1 MMEDKKVVLAGG
13 GLVGSLLAL
22 LLGKAGYEVDV
33 YEKRPD
39 PQMTAPETGRSINLA
54 LSHRGIRALQA
65 AGVEQEMLNI
75 AIPMKGRYIHHEDGS
90 NSFQPYGDEGQVIY
104 AVSRGDLNKTLLN
117 KAREAHNVN
126 LFFNERCVK
135 VNIEEFSIEFENK
148 QDGTV
153 KNKEFSVL
161 FGADGAFS
169 QVRSA
174 LLPTS
179 RFNYSQEYL
188 EYGYKELTIPSNA
201 GEHRMEKNALHIWP
215 REKFM
220 LIALP
225 NLDGTFTATLF
236 LPFEGEISFA
246 SLKTD
251 SLVEAFFKKYFADA
265 ADLIPELNKQF
276 AAHPTSALVTVKCY
290 PWVYENRIA
299 LIGDA
304 AHAIVPFYG
313 QGMNAGFEDCRVL
326 YDLITKS
333 GSLKASLQEYQELR
347 KPAGD
352 AVGQLALQNFIEMRD
367 LVNDKKFLLRK
378 KIEAKIHHKIPGYL
392 PLYSMVTFSDLPY
405 HEALDKGKKQDRL
418 MEEIM
423 KLENVEALSE
433 KMDVWK
439 KIEELVQ
446 KELGK

>member
-1 MMEDKKVVLAGG
+1 MEDKKVLISGG

-22 LLGKAGYEVDV
+22 LLGKAGYEVEV

-39 PQMTAPETGRSINLA
+39 PLMTAPERGRSINLA

-65 AGVEQEMLNI
+65 AGLEQEMLNI
-75 AIPMKGRYIHHEDGS
+75 AIPMKGRFIHHEDGTH
-90 NSFQPYGDEGQVIY
+90 SFQPYGEEGQVIY
-104 AVSRGDLNKTLLN
+104 AVSRADLNKTLLN

-135 VNIEEFSIEFENK
+135 VCIEDSVIEFENK

-153 KNKEFSVL
+153 KSREFSVL

-169 QVRSA
+169 QVRSS
-174 LLPTS
+174 LLPTT
-179 RFNYSQEYL
+179 RFNYTQEYL
-188 EYGYKELTIPSNA
+188 EYGYKELTIPSDA
-201 GEHRMEKNALHIWP
+201 GTHRMEKHALHIWP
-215 REKFM
+215 REKYM

-236 LPFEGEISFA
+236 LPFEGDTSFE

-251 SLVEAFFKKYFADA
+251 SQVEAFFKENFADVVN
-265 ADLIPELNKQF
+265 LIPELKEQF
-276 AAHPTSALVTVKCY
+276 SAHPTSALVTVRCY

-326 YDLITKS
+326 YDLVTQN
-333 GSLKASLQEYQELR
+333 GSLKASLQEYQKLR

-378 KIEAKIHHKIPGYL
+378 KIEAKIHQKIPGYL
-392 PLYSMVTFSDLPY
+392 PLYTMVTFSDLPY
-405 HEALDKGKKQDRL
+405 HEALEKGKKQDQL

-423 KLENVEALSE
+423 KLENVEAFSE
-433 KMDVWK
+433 DKGVWE
-439 KIEELVQ
+439 KIEEIVKQ
-446 KELGK
+446 EMGR

>member
-1 MMEDKKVVLAGG
+1 MEEKKIVISGG

-39 PQMTAPETGRSINLA
+39 PLMTAPETGRSINLA
-54 LSHRGIRALQA
+54 LSHRGIKALQA
-65 AGVEQEMLNI
+65 AGVEQETMNI
-75 AIPMKGRYIHHEDGS
+75 AIPMKGRFIHHEDGT
-90 NSFQPYGDEGQVIY
+90 NSFQPYGEEGQVIY
-104 AVSRGDLNKTLLN
+104 AVSRADLNKTLLN
-117 KAREAHNVN
+117 KAREAHNVK

-148 QDGTV
+148 LDGTV
-153 KNKEFSVL
+153 KAREFSVL

-169 QVRSA
+169 QVRSS
-174 LLPTS
+174 LLPTC

-188 EYGYKELTIPSNA
+188 EYGYKELTIPSDA
-201 GEHRMEKNALHIWP
+201 GAHRMEKNALHIWP

-236 LPFEGEISFA
+236 LPFEGENSFE

-251 SLVEAFFKKYFADA
+251 AQVETFFKSNFADA
-265 ADLIPELNKQF
+265 ADLIPELKKQF
-276 AAHPTSALVTVKCY
+276 AEHPTSALVTVKCY

-326 YDLITKS
+326 YDLVTKNW
-333 GSLKASLQEYQELR
+333 SLNSSLQEYQKLR

-378 KIEAKIHHKIPGYL
+378 KIEAIIHHKIPGYL

-405 HEALDKGKKQDRL
+405 HEALEKGQKQERL

-423 KLENVEALSE
+423 KIENIEALSE
-433 KMDVWK
+433 DKEVWE
-439 KIEELVQ
+439 KIEEMV
-446 KELGK
+446 KREMGR

>member
-1 MMEDKKVVLAGG
+1 MEDKKVVISGG

-39 PQMTAPETGRSINLA
+39 PLMTAPESGRSINLA

-65 AGVEQEMLNI
+65 AGVEQEMLDI
-75 AIPMKGRYIHHEDGS
+75 AIPMEGRFIHHEDS
-90 NSFQPYGDEGQVIY
+90 TNSFQPYGEEGQVIY
-104 AVSRGDLNKTLLN
+104 AVSRADLNKTLLN
-117 KAREAHNVN
+117 KAREAHNVK

-135 VNIEEFSIEFENK
+135 VNIEESSIEFENK

-153 KNKEFSVL
+153 KSKEFSIL

-169 QVRSA
+169 QVRSS

-188 EYGYKELTIPSNA
+188 EYGYKELTIPSIA
-201 GEHRMEKNALHIWP
+201 GAHRMEKNALHIWP

-225 NLDGTFTATLF
+225 NLYGTFTATLF
-236 LPFEGEISFA
+236 LPYEGENSFE

-251 SLVEAFFKKYFADA
+251 AQVEAFFKKNFADA
-265 ADLIPELNKQF
+265 AELIPGLNKQF
-276 AAHPTSALVTVKCY
+276 AENPTSALVTVKCY

-326 YDLITKS
+326 IDLVTKN
-333 GSLKASLQEYQELR
+333 GSLKASLQEYQKLR

-405 HEALDKGKKQDRL
+405 HEAVEKGKKQDRL

-423 KLENVEALSE
+423 KIEDVEALSE
-433 KMDVWK
+433 KKEVWE
-439 KIEELVQ
+439 KIEELV
-446 KELGK
+446 KRRCNY